1 MSMNLA
7 DRSDAS
13 AAGVVQHV
21 ALNIRRI
28 GRVAGAE
35 IPGLDLSKPF
45 GDDVRDA
52 ILAALNEHHVL
63 SFPDQNLT
71 DEEQT
76 AFTMRFGEIEGH
88 VAHDHDGK
96 PFPVVHVVSNLDP
109 SGKPTATP
117 RSHGNYF
124 WHSDKSYHDIPSLA
138 TILYA
143 IEVPPYGGATQFANM
158 QMAYDE
164 LLPEMKEIIEGLNVV
179 HSWEQ
184 SRRNSMN
191 KPATQ
196 EQIDARP
203 PVTHPIVRTHP
214 DTGKKGVYIGVHAS
228 HIDGME
234 WHEGREILYRLTDLV
249 TQPRF
254 IYTHEWKKNELV
266 MWDNRCLMH
275 RATGDFPQDVYPRVL
290 HRTVIRG
297 TKPY

>member
-1 MSMNLA
+1 MNLA

>member
-1 MSMNLA
+1 
-7 DRSDAS
+7 
-13 AAGVVQHV
+13 
-21 ALNIRRI
+21 
-28 GRVAGAE
+28 
-35 IPGLDLSKPF
+35 
-45 GDDVRDA
+45 
-52 ILAALNEHHVL
+52 
-63 SFPDQNLT
+63 
-71 DEEQT
+71 
-76 AFTMRFGEIEGH
+76 
-88 VAHDHDGK
+88 
-96 PFPVVHVVSNLDP
+96 
-109 SGKPTATP
+109 
-117 RSHGNYF
+117 
-124 WHSDKSYHDIPSLA
+124 
-138 TILYA
+138 
-143 IEVPPYGGATQFANM
+143 M

>member
-1 MSMNLA
+1 MDLA
-7 DRSDAS
+7 GGLDISTDEAEK
-13 AAGVVQHV
+13 APKGP
-21 ALNIRRI
+21 LNIRPI
-28 GRVAGAE
+28 DQVAGAE
-35 IPGLDLSKPF
+35 IAGLDLSEPF
-45 GDDVRDA
+45 GDEIRDA
-52 ILAALNEHHVL
+52 ILAALNEYHVL
-63 SFPDQNLT
+63 SFPDQTLT
-71 DEEQT
+71 KEQQI
-76 AFTMRFGEIEGH
+76 AFTESFGEIEGH
-88 VAHDHDGK
+88 VAHDHNGK
-96 PFPVVHVVSNLDP
+96 PFPPVHVVSNLDP
-109 SGKPTATP
+109 DGKPTKKP

-124 WHSDKSYHDIPSLA
+124 WHTDKSYHEVPSLA

-143 IEVPPYGGATQFANM
+143 IEVPPFGGSTQFANM

-164 LLPEMKEIIEGLNVV
+164 LLPEMKEIIEGLQVV

-191 KPATQ
+191 QPATE
-196 EQIDARP
+196 EQIAARP

-214 DTGKKGVYIGVHAS
+214 DTGRKGIYVGIHAS
-228 HIDGME
+228 HIEGKE
-234 WHEGREILYRLTDLV
+234 WHEGREILYRLTDMV

-297 TKPY
+297 TKPF

>member
-1 MSMNLA
+1 MDLA
-7 DRSDAS
+7 DGLDAGVD
-13 AAGVVQHV
+13 GVVQHV

-35 IPGLDLSKPF
+35 IPGFDLSKPF
-45 GDDVRDA
+45 DDDVRDS

-96 PFPVVHVVSNLDP
+96 PFPVVHVVSNLDS

-203 PVTHPIVRTHP
+203 PVTHPIIRTHP

>member
-1 MSMNLA
+1 MNLA
-7 DRSDAS
+7 DRLDAS
-13 AAGVVQHV
+13 AAGVVRHV

-35 IPGLDLSKPF
+35 ISGFDLSKPF

-96 PFPVVHVVSNLDP
+96 PFPLVHVVSNLDP

>member
-1 MSMNLA
+1 MNLA

-96 PFPVVHVVSNLDP
+96 PFPLVHVVSNLDP

>member
-1 MSMNLA
+1 MNLA
-7 DRSDAS
+7 DRLDAS

>member
-1 MSMNLA
+1 MDLA
-7 DRSDAS
+7 EGLDTVVDSDVQ
-13 AAGVVQHV
+13 GVT
-21 ALNIRRI
+21 LNVRQI

-76 AFTMRFGEIEGH
+76 AFTKRFGEIEGH

-96 PFPVVHVVSNLDP
+96 PFPLVHVVSNLDP

-254 IYTHEWKKNELV
+254 IYTHEWQKNELV

>member
-1 MSMNLA
+1 MNLA
-7 DRSDAS
+7 DRLDAS
-13 AAGVVQHV
+13 AAGVVRHV

-35 IPGLDLSKPF
+35 ISGFDLSKPF

-76 AFTMRFGEIEGH
+76 AITMRFGEIEGH

-96 PFPVVHVVSNLDP
+96 PFPLVHVVSNLDP

>member
-1 MSMNLA
+1 MDLA
-7 DRSDAS
+7 EGLDTVVDSDVQ
-13 AAGVVQHV
+13 GVT
-21 ALNIRRI
+21 LNVRQI

-76 AFTMRFGEIEGH
+76 AFTKRFGEIEGH

-96 PFPVVHVVSNLDP
+96 PFPVVHIVSNLDP
-109 SGKPTATP
+109 DGQPTATP

-124 WHSDKSYHDIPSLA
+124 WHSDKSYHDVPSLA

-164 LLPEMKEIIEGLNVV
+164 LLPEMKEIIEGRNVV

-214 DTGKKGVYIGVHAS
+214 DTGKKGIYIGVHAS

-234 WHEGREILYRLTDLV
+234 WHEGREILYRLTDIV

-254 IYTHEWKKNELV
+254 VYTHEWKKKELV

-290 HRTVIRG
+290 HRTVVRG

>member
-1 MSMNLA
+1 MDLA
-7 DRSDAS
+7 EGLDTVVDSD
-13 AAGVVQHV
+13 VQGV
-21 ALNIRRI
+21 ALNVRQI

-63 SFPDQNLT
+63 SFPNQNLT

-76 AFTMRFGEIEGH
+76 AFTKRFGEIEGH

-96 PFPVVHVVSNLDP
+96 PFPVVHIVSNLDP
-109 SGKPTATP
+109 DGQPTATP

-124 WHSDKSYHDIPSLA
+124 WHSDKSYHDVPSLA

-164 LLPEMKEIIEGLNVV
+164 LLPEMKEIIEGRNVV

-214 DTGKKGVYIGVHAS
+214 DTGKKGIYIGVHAS

-234 WHEGREILYRLTDLV
+234 WHEGREILYRLTDIV

-254 IYTHEWKKNELV
+254 VYTHEWKKKELV

-290 HRTVIRG
+290 HRTVVRG